1 LARRKPAVCFIGGPK
16 RHIQPERYVQF
27 GLRLSQ
33 YSVIK
38 NKGSKC
44 LVNFI
49 GIWYKGF
56 MEINW
61 KKNTVLFLAGQA
73 LSLFGSMVV
82 QYAILWHITLK
93 TQSGTMMTVFTIAG
107 FIPMFLISPFGGV
120 WADSFKLKY
129 IINIADAS
137 IALASLIVA
146 VFLFFGIDNIGIL
159 LICAVVRSFGQGV
172 QTPAVGAFIPQI
184 VPEKYLTRINGIQ
197 SSIFSCV
204 TLTSPMI
211 SGALM
216 TFAPL
221 EMMFLFDVITAAIGI
236 SILFFFVKA
245 PPLAK
250 KALQEQ
256 PDGQKGISYFHDL
269 KEGLNYIKKHGYILS
284 LCIFMDLFL
293 ILAAPSALLT
303 PLQVTR
309 KYGDA
314 VWHLSAIEM
323 TFSIGML
330 LGGLLISVWGGFK
343 NRITTATVSLV
354 MYGIGVIFLGL
365 AANFW
370 IYLGI
375 FAVIGITMPLFNTPI
390 TVLLQTTV
398 DGEYMGRVF
407 SVIGMVTSVTM
418 PLGMLVFGPL
428 ADKISIDVLLIG
440 TGIALMVVAVFFGL
454 NKTLR
459 EIGKSHS

>member
-1 LARRKPAVCFIGGPK
+1 
-16 RHIQPERYVQF
+16 
-27 GLRLSQ
+27 
-33 YSVIK
+33 
-38 NKGSKC
+38 
-44 LVNFI
+44 
-49 GIWYKGF
+49 

-93 TQSGTMMTVFTIAG
+93 TQSGTMMAIFTLAG

-120 WADSFKLKY
+120 WADRFNRKY

-146 VFLFFGIDNIGIL
+146 VFLFLGFDNFGIL
-159 LICAVVRSFGQGV
+159 LICAVVRSLGQGV

-184 VPEKYLTRINGIQ
+184 VPEEHLTRINGIQ

-221 EMMFLFDVITAAIGI
+221 EVMFLLDVVTAAIGI
-236 SILFFFVKA
+236 GILFFFVKA
-245 PPLAK
+245 PSLAK
-250 KALQEQ
+250 KEQ
-256 PDGQKGISYFHDL
+256 AEGQKGISYFHDL
-269 KEGLNYIKKHGYILS
+269 KEGLTYIKKHGYILR
-284 LCIFMDLFL
+284 LCIFMALFI

-309 KYGDA
+309 KFGA
-314 VWHLSAIEM
+314 EVWHLTAIEM

-330 LGGLLISVWGGFK
+330 LGGLLIGVWGGFK
-343 NRITTATVSLV
+343 NRIYTMTFAFLF
-354 MYGIGVIFLGL
+354 YGMGVIFLGL
-365 AANFW
+365 AVNFW
-370 IYLGI
+370 MYLAI
-375 FAVIGITMPLFNTPI
+375 FALIGITMPLFNTPA
-390 TVLLQTTV
+390 TVLIQTTV
-398 DGEYMGRVF
+398 DPGYMGRVF
-407 SVIGMVTSVTM
+407 SVIGMISSVMM
-418 PLGMLVFGPL
+418 PVGMLVFGPL
-428 ADKISIDVLLIG
+428 ADKVSIDILLIG
-440 TGIALMVVAVFFGL
+440 TGIALMLLAIPFVT

-459 EIGKSHS
+459 EIGVSHPK